1 MRSQPGQILNV
12 YEIVSRKV
20 PLKAEKSAM
29 AKTFVITL
37 SDDLEQ
43 ALTTQALRLNKSLE
57 EIMLQV
63 LSEQLTNP
71 SRLRAAQQAEVDPLL
86 QLIGSLSVDIP
97 DLAENH
103 DYYIGQALYQ
113 ELKGVE

>member
-1 MRSQPGQILNV
+1 
-12 YEIVSRKV
+12 
-20 PLKAEKSAM
+20 M

-37 SDDLEQ
+37 PDDLEQ
-43 ALTTQALRLNKSLE
+43 ALTTQAERLNKSPE
-57 EIMLQV
+57 ETMLQL
-63 LSEQLTNP
+63 LSEQLTSP
-71 SRLRAAQQAEVDPLL
+71 SRLGAVQQAEADPLL

-103 DYYIGQALYQ
+103 DYYIGQALYR

>member
-1 MRSQPGQILNV
+1 
-12 YEIVSRKV
+12 
-20 PLKAEKSAM
+20 M

-37 SDDLEQ
+37 PDDLEQ
-43 ALTTQALRLNKSLE
+43 ALTSQAERLNKSPE

-63 LSEQLTNP
+63 LSERITTP
-71 SRLRAAQQAEVDPLL
+71 SRLEAVQQTEADPLL

-103 DYYIGQALYQ
+103 DYYIGQELYR

>member
-1 MRSQPGQILNV
+1 
-12 YEIVSRKV
+12 
-20 PLKAEKSAM
+20 M

-37 SDDLEQ
+37 PDDLET
-43 ALTTQALRLNKSLE
+43 ALTNQAECLNKSPE
-57 EIMLQV
+57 EIILEV
-63 LSEQLTNP
+63 LSEQLTKP
-71 SRLRAAQQAEVDPLL
+71 SEFGDSQPAQADPLL

-103 DYYIGQALYQ
+103 DYYVGQALYR